1 MELQPIGNIRAW
13 RNPVTSRR
21 PAAELDSPLGRITV
35 FRGPIGA
42 YVPLGGSTE
51 RWEFVLDG
59 SEILSVDGMGT
70 PGYGARRQVK
80 RGVDVSLLGVEG
92 RVTGRRSLGPRGR
105 FVRLEAGGTV
115 FVARARFPRNYVVDS
130 SGTELA
136 DFNGPDWRFEAA
148 EPGIVAFA
156 SLVVA
161 ADLAVTLTS
170 PLLEI
175 F

>member
-1 MELQPIGNIRAW
+1 M
-13 RNPVTSRR
+13 TSRR

-35 FRGPIGA
+35 FRAPIGA

-80 RGVDVSLLGVEG
+80 RGADVSLLGVEG
-92 RVTGRRSLGPRGR
+92 RVTGRRSLGSRGR
-105 FVRLEAGGTV
+105 FVRLEAGAAV
-115 FVARARFPRNYVVDS
+115 FVAGARFPRDRVVDS

-136 DFNGPDWRFEAA
+136 DFDGTDWRFGAA

-156 SLVVA
+156 ALIVA
-161 ADLAVTLTS
+161 ADLGVTLTS
-170 PLLEI
+170 PLFEI

>member
-1 MELQPIGNIRAW
+1 M
-13 RNPVTSRR
+13 
-21 PAAELDSPLGRITV
+21 
-35 FRGPIGA
+35 
-42 YVPLGGSTE
+42 
-51 RWEFVLDG
+51 LDG

-70 PGYGARRQVK
+70 PGYGARGQLK
-80 RGVDVSLLGVEG
+80 RGVDVSLLGVKG

-115 FVARARFPRNYVVDS
+115 FVAGARLPRDYVVDS

-136 DFNGPDWRFEAA
+136 DFNGTDWRFRAA

-156 SLVVA
+156 ALIVA
-161 ADLAVTLTS
+161 ADLGVTLMS

>member
-1 MELQPIGNIRAW
+1 MELQSLGSIRAW

-70 PGYGARRQVK
+70 PGYGARGQLK
-80 RGVDVSLLGVEG
+80 RGVDVSLLGVKG

-115 FVARARFPRNYVVDS
+115 FVAGARLPRDYVVDS

-136 DFNGPDWRFEAA
+136 DFNGTDWRFRAA

-156 SLVVA
+156 ALIVA
-161 ADLAVTLTS
+161 ADLGVTLMS